1 MTDFKPLIAKAA
13 DGTDLQG
20 TTWYQNRMEPYFYW
34 RFFSDAIIHKIHE
47 RVLAHIKT
55 VSENDVATELRR
67 KNFTAGK
74 AENSSGEQ
82 NFYE

>member
-1 MTDFKPLIAKAA
+1 MNELSPYGDLHPPHLNGYMMSKQGQFLIGKAAA

-47 RVLAHIKT
+47 RVLAHVKT
-55 VSENDVATELRR
+55 VSE
-67 KNFTAGK
+67 K
-74 AENSSGEQ
+74 
-82 NFYE
+82 